1 VGGNL
6 SGWLL
11 VRSAGRPFAVPV
23 SAVELVCEVAA
34 PSPIPARARAV
45 RGVVSVA
52 DRLLPLA
59 HLAALVQGSDPP
71 VERGPIGVVVREGGR
86 RVVFEVDDAPGLER
100 GDIEALPPAWRGG
113 WAAAAVRGLD
123 GLVPLLDVGNL
134 FERLTAAAE
143 E

>member
-1 VGGNL
+1 V

-23 SAVELVCEVAA
+23 AAVELVCEIARL
-34 PSPIPARARAV
+34 IPAPARRSAV
-45 RGVVSVA
+45 RGVVAVA
-52 DRLLPLA
+52 DRLVPLA
-59 HLAALVQGSDPP
+59 HLAALVQGGPAP
-71 VERGPIGVVVREGGR
+71 AERGPIGIVVREGGR

-100 GDIEALPPAWRGG
+100 GEVEPLPPAWRGG

-134 FERLTAAAE
+134 FARLTAAE
-143 E
+143 GP